1 MDFLCRVIN
10 RSILHERGID
20 GYETYVV
27 KHAPFIISKLT
38 EFYTRTYI
46 GFFFT
51 INWNCTRMVGRKQK
65 FRAQR
70 QHFRKEFIKIGILL
84 IEE

>member
-10 RSILHERGID
+10 RSILHERDID

-38 EFYTRTYI
+38 EFYTRT
-46 GFFFT
+46 
-51 INWNCTRMVGRKQK
+51 
-65 FRAQR
+65 
-70 QHFRKEFIKIGILL
+70 
-84 IEE
+84 

>member
-10 RSILHERGID
+10 RSTLHERDIN

-38 EFYTRTYI
+38 ECCAGTYI
-46 GFFFT
+46 GFF
-51 INWNCTRMVGRKQK
+51 WHKPKLYQDGRKK
-65 FRAQR
+65 A
-70 QHFRKEFIKIGILL
+70 EI
-84 IEE
+84 